1 MKKRIGIIGLGTV
14 GEAVLNSLK
23 KSNQVINRRSGLK
36 LQIAGVCDLDKSKKK
51 IALKHKVPFTNK
63 AFKLIDDPNIDVI
76 VELIGGIEPA
86 NTFIIEALKRGKAV
100 VTANKA
106 LLAKNGKQIFS
117 LAKKG
122 GSSIGF
128 EASVGGAIPI
138 IKGISE
144 GLIGCN
150 IKKLYGIVNGTSNY
164 ILNRMDKEQ
173 IDFKDALRQAK
184 ECGYAE
190 SNPTLDI
197 DGGDTL
203 HKLCILSYLC
213 FGVWPKQEKVSTEGI
228 KNISLLDILY
238 AQELNYCIKLLAIA
252 KRDGYGLDLRVQPT
266 LISREHPLADVN
278 LAYNAVYLQ
287 SQPSGELMFYGP
299 GAGGDATS
307 SAVISDIVDV
317 ALGKMVSLRKEEK
330 VKLSNVKDLKS
341 RYYIRFMAQ
350 DKPGVLA
357 HISKILA
364 AYRISI
370 ASVTQKERGKN
381 KVIPIVMITHEV
393 KENNIVK
400 ALTQI
405 NKLSVIKGPSRKIR
419 IENL

>member
-1 MKKRIGIIGLGTV
+1 MIKRIGIIGLGIV
-14 GEAVLNSLK
+14 GQAVLNSLK
-23 KSNQVINRRSGLK
+23 KSNRLVNRRSGLK
-36 LQIAGVCDLDKSKKK
+36 LQIAGVCDLDKGKKK
-51 IALKHKVPFTNK
+51 IASKYKVPFTNK
-63 AFKLIDDPNIDVI
+63 AFELIDDPNIDVI

-106 LLAKNGKQIFS
+106 LLSKNGKQIFS
-117 LAKKG
+117 LAKR
-122 GSSIGF
+122 SNVPIRF
-128 EASVGGAIPI
+128 EASVCGAIPI

-144 GLIGCN
+144 GLISCD

-164 ILNRMDKEQ
+164 ILYKMEKENL
-173 IDFKDALRQAK
+173 DFKDALKQAK

-197 DGGDTL
+197 EGIDTL

-213 FGVWPKQEKVSTEGI
+213 FGVWPKQKKVSTEGI
-228 KNISLLDILY
+228 KSISLLDILY
-238 AQELNYCIKLLAIA
+238 AQELNYRIKLLAIA
-252 KRDGYGLDLRVQPT
+252 KRDGGGLDLRVQPT
-266 LISREHPLADVN
+266 LISREHPLSDVN

-287 SQPSGELMFYGP
+287 GQPSGELMFYGP
-299 GAGGDATS
+299 GAGGEATS
-307 SAVISDIVDV
+307 CAVISDIVDV

-330 VKLSNVKDLKS
+330 VILNDIRNLKS
-341 RYYIRFMAQ
+341 RYYIRFMAC

-364 AYRISI
+364 AYKISI

-381 KVIPIVMITHEV
+381 KVVPIIMITHEV
-393 KENNIVK
+393 KENSIAK
-400 ALTQI
+400 ALSQI
-405 NKLSVIKGPSRKIR
+405 NKLSAIKGPAQKIR

>member
-1 MKKRIGIIGLGTV
+1 MIKRIGIIGLGIV
-14 GEAVLNSLK
+14 GQAVLNSLK
-23 KSNQVINRRSGLK
+23 KSNSLVNRRSGLK
-36 LQIAGVCDLDKSKKK
+36 LQIAGVCDLDSKKKK
-51 IALKHKVPFTNK
+51 IANKYKIPFTNK
-63 AFKLIDDPNIDVI
+63 AFDLIDDPNIDVI

-106 LLAKNGKQIFS
+106 LLAKNGKAIFS
-117 LAKKG
+117 LAKK
-122 GSSIGF
+122 SCVPIRF
-128 EASVGGAIPI
+128 EASVCGAIPI

-144 GLIGCN
+144 GLISCDV
-150 IKKLYGIVNGTSNY
+150 KKLYGIVNGTSNY
-164 ILNRMDKEQ
+164 ILHKMEKENL
-173 IDFKDALRQAK
+173 DFKDALKQAK
-184 ECGYAE
+184 EHGYAE

-197 DGGDTL
+197 EGIDTL

-228 KNISLLDILY
+228 KSISLLDILY
-238 AQELNYCIKLLAIA
+238 AQELNYRIKLLAIA
-252 KRDGYGLDLRVQPT
+252 KKDAGGLDLRVQPT

-287 SQPSGELMFYGP
+287 SSPSGELMFYGP

-330 VKLSNVKDLKS
+330 VVLSNVKDLKS

-357 HISKILA
+357 HISKVLA
-364 AYRISI
+364 KYRISI
-370 ASVTQKERGKN
+370 ASVTQKELGKN
-381 KVIPIVMITHEV
+381 KIVPIIMITHEV
-393 KENNIVK
+393 KENNISK

-405 NKLSVIKGPSRKIR
+405 NKLSAIKGPVQKIR